1 LDHFL
6 RNFVSVS
13 VIALAAAMPFSVQAQ
28 EAPANAPAQ
37 ADGGDTGEGTY
48 TEDEIIVTAGRLPGE
63 VMAPQPPILELNESD
78 IASYGA
84 GSLQELV
91 DSLST
96 VTGSGRGRGGGQPI
110 FLVNGVRVSSFR
122 EMRSYPPEA
131 LRKVEVL
138 SEEVAQQFGYSPD
151 QRVINFILKDNF
163 SSREI
168 EAEFQQPA
176 KGGYSQKE
184 VEATYLQIAGKS
196 RLNLNGEIN
205 DTSVLTE
212 AERGVI
218 QAQGSVPGV
227 AGDPDPAAYRS
238 LVSDSTSYELTGNWT
253 TKLADNGTSLSLN
266 GSFERSDRV
275 SLQGLDAV
283 ELTDPFGETVV
294 RTFGAN
300 DPIEVRN
307 QSDTYSFGSTLN
319 APIGDWQLTGT
330 VDASFGRNLSQ
341 IDRYADA
348 SALVAAAAA
357 GELALDADLGTL
369 PDAGYDESRS
379 KTYTITSLV
388 TAIGHPLELP
398 AGEVSVTLDAGAKWN
413 GIDSEDTRNPGIE
426 TSLDRRRLSAGVN
439 VGIPLV
445 AGDMEGIG
453 ELIGDVSLNLNAG
466 IDSLSDFGTLTD
478 WTVGVNWN
486 LTDKLG
492 FNANYIVKDDAPTL
506 TQLGDAQIATPNVT
520 VYDISRGETVLA
532 TVISGGNPA
541 LPAQKQRD
549 WKIGASWELPVLENS
564 RLTVDYFKNHSDNVA
579 SAFPLLTPAIEAAF
593 PDRVT
598 RDMSG
603 RLVSIDQRPVTFAET
618 NSERLQIGLNLSG
631 PLGKPKPESVD
642 TAGFAPDGPG
652 GRQGRGGQGGA
663 QGERRGFDPERFA
676 ALREQLCT
684 DSAADSL
691 PTAEQVAALPEQ
703 LQTRLKNDDGTIN
716 PERWK
721 AFRERICN
729 APAPGAEGA
738 AGAGGFRFRGPP
750 GGGGPGGGGPRAGG
764 GGGGGGGFRGPGLMG
779 GPGGNGQGRW
789 FLGVNHTI
797 ELSNTVLIAEGLD
810 ELDLLEGDALAS
822 ALPRQSTSFRAGLFY
837 RGFGF
842 NVNGTYTGSSRIDG
856 SGLAGST
863 DLQFNDIAKFDVR
876 LFVDL
881 NQQESLIREVPL
893 LKNTRVSF
901 SIDNLFDA
909 RQRVTDSD
917 GNVPLRY
924 QPYLIDPVGRFIGVE
939 LRKMF

>member
-1 LDHFL
+1 M
-6 RNFVSVS
+6 
-13 VIALAAAMPFSVQAQ
+13 AAAMPIAAHAQ
-28 EAPANAPAQ
+28 DTPSNAPTQ
-37 ADGGDTGEGTY
+37 VNDGGETDDGPL
-48 TEDEIIVTAGRLPGE
+48 TENDIVVIAGRLPGE
-63 VMAPQPPILELNESD
+63 VMAPQPPILELNEAD

-110 FLVNGVRVSSFR
+110 FLVNGIRVSSFR

-151 QRVINFILKDNF
+151 QRVVNFILKDNF

-168 EAEFQQPA
+168 ETEYQQPD

-184 VEATYLQIAGKS
+184 LEATYLQIAGQS
-196 RLNLNGEIN
+196 RFNLNGEIN

-218 QAQGSVPGV
+218 QAQGSVPGIS
-227 AGDPDPAAYRS
+227 GDPDPAAFRS

-253 TKLADNGTSLSLN
+253 TKLAANGTSLSLN
-266 GSFERSDRV
+266 GSFERTDRV

-283 ELTDPFGETVV
+283 ELTDPLGETVV

-300 DPIEVRN
+300 DPLEVRS
-307 QSDTYSFGSTLN
+307 QSDAYSLGSTLN

-330 VDASFGRNLSQ
+330 VDATFGRNRSQ
-341 IDRYADA
+341 IDRYADT

-357 GELALDADLGTL
+357 GDLALDGDLGTL
-369 PDAGYDESRS
+369 PDAGYDEARS
-379 KTYTITSLV
+379 NTYTINSLV

-398 AGEVSVTLDAGAKWN
+398 AGEVSVTLDAGARWN
-413 GIDSEDTRNPGIE
+413 GIESVDTRNPGVE
-426 TSLDRRRLSAGVN
+426 TSLDRRRLSAGAN
-439 VGIPLV
+439 VGIPIV
-445 AGDMEGIG
+445 AGDMEGLG

-466 IDSLSDFGTLTD
+466 IDHLSDFGTLTD

-492 FNANYIVKDDAPTL
+492 FNASYIVKDDAPSL
-506 TQLGDAQIATPNVT
+506 TQLGDPEIATLNVP
-520 VYDISRGETVLA
+520 VYDIARGETVLA
-532 TVISGGNPA
+532 TVISGGNPT
-541 LPAQKQRD
+541 LPAQSQRD
-549 WKIGASWELPVLENS
+549 WKIGARWELPVLENS
-564 RLTVDYFKNHSDNVA
+564 RLTVDYFKNHSDDVA
-579 SAFPLLTPAIEAAF
+579 SGFPLLTPAIEAAF
-593 PDRVT
+593 PGRVT
-598 RDMSG
+598 RDPSG

-631 PLGKPKPESVD
+631 PLGKPRPESAD
-642 TAGFAPDGPG
+642 TAGFAPDGPRG
-652 GRQGRGGQGGA
+652 GRGDGQGGG
-663 QGERRGFDPERFA
+663 QRGEGRGTGFDPERFA
-676 ALREQLCT
+676 VLREQLCT
-684 DSAADSL
+684 DAAADSL
-691 PTAEQVAALPEQ
+691 PTEEQMAALPEQ
-703 LQTRLKNDDGTIN
+703 LAMRLKNDDGTIN

-721 AFRERICN
+721 TFRERICN
-729 APAPGAEGA
+729 APPPGA

-750 GGGGPGGGGPRAGG
+750 GGGGGAGGQSGAGPRA
-764 GGGGGGGFRGPGLMG
+764 GGGGGGGFRGPGLMGSPG

-797 ELSNTVLIAEGLD
+797 ELSNTVLIADGLD
-810 ELDLLEGDALAS
+810 ELDLLAGDALAS
-822 ALPRQSTSFRAGLFY
+822 ALPRHSTTFRAGAFY
-837 RGFGF
+837 RGFGL
-842 NVNGTYTGSSRIDG
+842 NVSGSYTGSSRIDG
-856 SGLAGST
+856 SGLPGST
-863 DLQFNDIAKFDVR
+863 DLSFDDIAKFDVR

-901 SIDNLFDA
+901 SIDNVFDA

-924 QPYLIDPVGRFIGVE
+924 QPYLIDPVGRFIGIE